1 MARAIKESD
10 PAIAG
15 GVMRGEP
22 FPYRIAFGNADGFK
36 KALEAAAG

>member
-1 MARAIKESD
+1 MESD
-10 PAIAG
+10 PAINE
-15 GVMRGEP
+15 GVMSGEL